1 MMGIDSLLFLKSVD
15 DYSSVIVQRGLY
27 IDFCWGLSTCSLTVR
42 QSLKHEDRQC
52 LRLWI
57 LAFDSSNGGT
67 GRLCI
72 GLNCAVLSDDKVAQ
86 HARENPVQG
95 PHANATGLMV
105 QQVLVRLDIAV
116 LVLMDP
122 LMFNCPQKA

>member
-1 MMGIDSLLFLKSVD
+1 
-15 DYSSVIVQRGLY
+15 
-27 IDFCWGLSTCSLTVR
+27 
-42 QSLKHEDRQC
+42 
-52 LRLWI
+52 
-57 LAFDSSNGGT
+57 
-67 GRLCI
+67 
-72 GLNCAVLSDDKVAQ
+72 VLSDDKVAQ

-122 LMFNCPQKA
+122 LMFICPQKA